1 MQRADLGCDKPVAAS
16 LQRGRGETLPFLQ
29 LHCVCVCVCVR
40 ARAPLRVLQR
50 ERLLLGSSPGG
61 PPRAAEQ
68 ASHWCGVQMSRVSG
82 LDVRGVWLLSG
93 LDFVFSLLT
102 LGNQVL
108 AASQCTWGS
117 KLEP

>member
-1 MQRADLGCDKPVAAS
+1 MRHCPSYSSTV
-16 LQRGRGETLPFLQ
+16 
-29 LHCVCVCVCVR
+29 CVCVCVC
-40 ARAPLRVLQR
+40 ARA

-108 AASQCTWGS
+108 AASQCTRGS
-117 KLEP
+117 KLDP

>member
-29 LHCVCVCVCVR
+29 LHCVRVCVC
-40 ARAPLRVLQR
+40 ARA

-108 AASQCTWGS
+108 AASQCTRGS
-117 KLEP
+117 KLDP